1 MNCSSTFHKGP
12 CESYY
17 DKLGEIRA
25 VLEQVVMD
33 EKDKVVENEVEGTAN
48 FSSSRTLQTGIKEQI
63 LFRLKSPPPKFFF
76 NSPVNFNIV
85 NIRLWCGQSVGSSV
99 AAADQLGGHRRNMGE
114 RCWWL
119 RPWYWSR
126 E

>member
-33 EKDKVVENEVEGTAN
+33 EKDKVVENEVEGTGRIDSHNAKCESLVG
-48 FSSSRTLQTGIKEQI
+48 FS
-63 LFRLKSPPPKFFF
+63 P
-76 NSPVNFNIV
+76 NIF
-85 NIRLWCGQSVGSSV
+85 
-99 AAADQLGGHRRNMGE
+99 
-114 RCWWL
+114 
-119 RPWYWSR
+119 
-126 E
+126 